1 MWHII
6 KNSNDI
12 IDFLS
17 SVDFF
22 HDSCIKE
29 LQYVSGSYIT
39 SDFSMYAINDLRRL
53 NIIIQQQ
60 SQMHP
65 TIELEFS
72 GLSEVIVRPQNPH
85 YSTSEILHIE
95 MKYGENMIVFYDS
108 SDDKLG
114 YGIYVCAE
122 SVKWRFPGRKGR
134 LA

>member
-39 SDFSMYAINDLRRL
+39 SDFSMYAIYDWRRL

-95 MKYGENMIVFYDS
+95 MKYEENMIVFYDS